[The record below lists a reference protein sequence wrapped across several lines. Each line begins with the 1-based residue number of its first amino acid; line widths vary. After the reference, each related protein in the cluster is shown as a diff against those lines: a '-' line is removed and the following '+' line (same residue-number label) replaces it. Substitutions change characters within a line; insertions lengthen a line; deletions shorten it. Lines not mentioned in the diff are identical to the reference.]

1 MFTSV
6 FFVPD
11 VGTVSLYLWAMS
23 SSIQGI
29 SVFIRASIL
38 VIIFIIGSV
47 AKRNIG
53 MFLSFRV
60 FWGWGRG
67 RREVQNDIKP
77 MMNPILSGLWP
88 LLYGTWFHRI
98 RLINR
103 FVIQL
108 QSLWSSTKIWSWT
121 SLSHCN
127 DEECDHEK

>member
-1 MFTSV
+1 MFTSILV
-6 FFVPD
+6 VPD

-38 VIIFIIGSV
+38 MLIFIVGSV

-60 FWGWGRG
+60 FGGGGGGRG

-77 MMNPILSGLWP
+77 MMNPIELP
-88 LLYGTWFHRI
+88 LLNKTILNPGISTTPNDPSNE
-98 RLINR
+98 LG
-103 FVIQL
+103 QT
-108 QSLWSSTKIWSWT
+108 LWSMAAPLRYVVPS
-121 SLSHCN
+121 N
-127 DEECDHEK
+127 

>member
-6 FFVPD
+6 LVVPD

-38 VIIFIIGSV
+38 VLIFIVGSV

-60 FWGWGRG
+60 FGGGRG

-77 MMNPILSGLWP
+77 MMNPIELP
-88 LLYGTWFHRI
+88 LLNQTISNPGI
-98 RLINR
+98 
-103 FVIQL
+103 
-108 QSLWSSTKIWSWT
+108 STT
-121 SLSHCN
+121 PN
-127 DEECDHEK
+127 DPSNELGQTLRSMAAPLRYVVPSNSPH

>member
-6 FFVPD
+6 LVVPD

-38 VIIFIIGSV
+38 VLIFIVGSV

-60 FWGWGRG
+60 FGGGGRG

-77 MMNPILSGLWP
+77 MMNPIELP
-88 LLYGTWFHRI
+88 LLNQTISNPGI
-98 RLINR
+98 
-103 FVIQL
+103 
-108 QSLWSSTKIWSWT
+108 STT
-121 SLSHCN
+121 PN
-127 DEECDHEK
+127 DPSNELGQTLRSMAAPLRYVVPSNSPH

>member
-6 FFVPD
+6 LVVPD

-38 VIIFIIGSV
+38 VLIFIVGSV

-60 FWGWGRG
+60 FGGGGG

-77 MMNPILSGLWP
+77 MMNPIELP
-88 LLYGTWFHRI
+88 LLNQTISNPGI
-98 RLINR
+98 
-103 FVIQL
+103 
-108 QSLWSSTKIWSWT
+108 STT
-121 SLSHCN
+121 PN
-127 DEECDHEK
+127 DPSNELGQTLRSMAAPLRYVVPSNSPH

>member
-6 FFVPD
+6 LVVPD

-38 VIIFIIGSV
+38 VLIFIVGSV

-60 FWGWGRG
+60 FGGRG

-77 MMNPILSGLWP
+77 MMNPIELP
-88 LLYGTWFHRI
+88 LLNQTISNPFPIDIGAFGPERI
-98 RLINR
+98 VSPIMTPLGCRIY
-103 FVIQL
+103 I
-108 QSLWSSTKIWSWT
+108 
-121 SLSHCN
+121 LSPFL
-127 DEECDHEK
+127 